1 MTEARAIDLN
11 ADLGEGAAAEAE
23 LFAAGITSANIA
35 CGGHA
40 GDESMM
46 RAACRMA
53 RARGVAI
60 GAHPGYADRANFGRR
75 PMSLT
80 LDGLRDLF
88 VRQLAALAGAAAAEG
103 ARVVHL
109 KPHGALYHFLN
120 TEAAA
125 ARACAEAAAGGG
137 LALFGPPSGA
147 LRAAARATGLRFV
160 AEGFI
165 DRGYRPDGTLIP
177 RGEPGAL
184 IEEDA
189 AAVAQALRLAR
200 SGAVRTLCVHG
211 DGPQAARL
219 LAAVR
224 AALAADGF
232 SFSAPTG

>member
-1 MTEARAIDLN
+1 V
-11 ADLGEGAAAEAE
+11 G
-23 LFAAGITSANIA
+23 
-35 CGGHA
+35 
-40 GDESMM
+40 
-46 RAACRMA
+46 
-53 RARGVAI
+53 
-60 GAHPGYADRANFGRR
+60 
-75 PMSLT
+75 
-80 LDGLRDLF
+80 
-88 VRQLAALAGAAAAEG
+88 
-103 ARVVHL
+103 
-109 KPHGALYHFLN
+109 
-120 TEAAA
+120 
-125 ARACAEAAAGGG
+125 
-137 LALFGPPSGA
+137 
-147 LRAAARATGLRFV
+147 
-160 AEGFI
+160 EGFI